1 MNDKPVDLDHR
12 RGTASRHSTDLR
24 RLTAEV
30 EAERA
35 ALQQRQEALERHLLT
50 LPAQSWQEA
59 ADKARY
65 LLGLLEATSGDVRVR
80 SLIVAVLADF
90 DRLSQHH
97 DASQY
102 NLK

>member
-1 MNDKPVDLDHR
+1 MSDKPIDLDQR
-12 RGTASRHSTDLR
+12 RGLVSQHSTDLR

-30 EAERA
+30 EANRA

-65 LLGLLEATSGDVRVR
+65 LLRLLEATSGDARVR

-90 DRLSQHH
+90 DRLARS
-97 DASQY
+97 DP
-102 NLK
+102 